1 MSVKERVIRTHACI
15 REGCDWLSAND
26 PDMARAIGLIGRV
39 PLRRNSAGFS
49 RLFQA
54 IVGQQLSIAAAR
66 TIWGRVE
73 AAGVTSPE
81 AIMASRD
88 DALRALGLSS
98 QKIGYARSLAEADI
112 NYRALGR
119 RSTPEV
125 VNTLTAVKGIGVW
138 TAEIYAMFS
147 LGRADT
153 LAAGDLALQEAARKL
168 KRLAHRPTE
177 KQLRELAEGWSP
189 WRGVAAR
196 VLWEYYRT
204 DDPMV

>member
-1 MSVKERVIRTHACI
+1 V
-15 REGCDWLSAND
+15 
-26 PDMARAIGLIGRV
+26 
-39 PLRRNSAGFS
+39 
-49 RLFQA
+49 
-54 IVGQQLSIAAAR
+54 
-66 TIWGRVE
+66 
-73 AAGVTSPE
+73 
-81 AIMASRD
+81 
-88 DALRALGLSS
+88 
-98 QKIGYARSLAEADI
+98 
-112 NYRALGR
+112 
-119 RSTPEV
+119 
-125 VNTLTAVKGIGVW
+125 
-138 TAEIYAMFS
+138 MFS